1 MARTLGKPVGNA
13 VSSTAHR
20 AGKSLPMSARTLS
33 ETAVRY
39 FLQVV
44 NSGSISEAAVRLHVV
59 PSAVSR
65 QISRLESELGS
76 LLFERQSR
84 GVSLSPAGELLAAYA
99 RRTLLDAE
107 QVSQD
112 IQALREQSES
122 LISIACTEGF
132 ASHCLPNAIV
142 GFRNSGASSSFRIVV
157 ASAQEVTR
165 MVREAEVDI
174 GFSFSLGVAK
184 DISVAYS
191 QPAPI
196 LAVVA
201 PHHPLAASATQSLM
215 NVVRHSLALP
225 GPDTTI
231 RQLLNVYC
239 SREGLNYKSVL
250 DSDHLE
256 ALLTFCM
263 SGAAVTFCGELFV
276 RERLRQGQLV
286 ALTVPE
292 MCGEER
298 SIEIQ
303 TMAKRSL
310 SEHMQ
315 AFIQY
320 MKCVLPDTHQF

>member
-1 MARTLGKPVGNA
+1 MARILGKPAGNGL
-13 VSSTAHR
+13 SSTVHR
-20 AGKSLPMSARTLS
+20 TEKSIPMSARTLS

-65 QISRLESELGS
+65 QISRLESELGAM
-76 LLFERQSR
+76 LFERQSR

-107 QVSQD
+107 QVSQE
-112 IQALREQSES
+112 ISALREQSES

-132 ASHCLPNAIV
+132 ASQCLPGAIA
-142 GFRNSGASSSFRIVV
+142 GFRAGGAASCFRIVV
-157 ASAQEVTR
+157 ASALEVTR

-184 DISVAYS
+184 DISVVYS

-196 LAVVA
+196 LAVVS
-201 PHHPLAASATQSLM
+201 PGHPLAASGTQALKQ
-215 NVVRHSLALP
+215 VVEHPLALP

-231 RQLLNVYC
+231 RQLLNLYC

-256 ALLTFCM
+256 ALLNFAM
-263 SGAAVTFCGELFV
+263 SGAAITFCGELFV
-276 RERLRQGQLV
+276 RERLRQGHLV

-292 MCGEER
+292 MCGGER

-303 TMAKRSL
+303 TMARRPL
-310 SEHMQ
+310 STHLQ
-315 AFIQY
+315 AFIEY
-320 MKCVLPDTHQF
+320 MKCVLPDTPR

>member
-1 MARTLGKPVGNA
+1 MTPTLGKPMSNA
-13 VSSTAHR
+13 LSSTAHR
-20 AGKSLPMSARTLS
+20 TEKSIPMSARALS

-44 NSGSISEAAVRLHVV
+44 NSGSISEAAARLHVV

-76 LLFERQSR
+76 VLFERQSR

-107 QVSQD
+107 QVSQE
-112 IQALREQSES
+112 ISVLREQTES
-122 LISIACTEGF
+122 LITIACTEGF
-132 ASHCLPNAIV
+132 ASQCLPGAIV
-142 GFRNSGASSSFRIVV
+142 GFRQGGASSCFRIVV
-157 ASAQEVTR
+157 ASAREVTR

-184 DISVAYS
+184 DISVVYS
-191 QPAPI
+191 QPAPM
-196 LAVVA
+196 LAVVS
-201 PHHPLAASATQSLM
+201 PDHPLANSGTQALKD
-215 NVVRHSLALP
+215 VVEHPLALP
-225 GPDTTI
+225 GADTTI
-231 RQLLNVYC
+231 RQLLDLYC

-250 DSDHLE
+250 ESDHLE

-263 SGAAVTFCGELFV
+263 TGAGITFCGELFV

-292 MCGEER
+292 MCGGER

-303 TMAKRSL
+303 TMARRPL
-310 SEHMQ
+310 SAHLQ
-315 AFIQY
+315 AFIEY
-320 MKCVLPDTHQF
+320 MKCLLPDAR